1 MGATGA
7 RHAVGAIMEDRR
19 TWPTWATDR
28 TAACIVAA
36 ALALLQPGIDPV
48 FLTLLTG
55 ATGLAP
61 SDHGWIVG
69 ATQGGMAIG
78 AIIVWRGGTHM
89 PPAAPACAAL
99 IALVASLA
107 TPALEELAAL
117 VAMRGLF
124 GIGMGIAY
132 THAMSMAAAQRPTS
146 AYGAVFLIQLLL
158 STLVALA
165 LPAIGDRAGPDAAL
179 RLLALAP
186 IALLFLSARAPSTG
200 PMPTP
205 IGGSNEKIAP
215 PPQAWALAAALF
227 CFIAATMMIWSFAG
241 ALAMAAGMNDNIV
254 GAAVAIGSIIGALT
268 ALAVMRERPVV
279 PLPLTGLLS
288 GLCLLA
294 PLAFTRPGAPALFIL
309 SIGLLNIGSTATI
322 IRFSGL
328 ATSASHGD
336 PLFRRFVACVHSLGM
351 IAGPVAGSMLSDGFG
366 PRGLVD
372 GAVLTLFVGCV
383 ALFAAAIPH
392 SLSRNLSLRRSD
404 GVNEII
410 A

>member
-1 MGATGA
+1 MDG
-7 RHAVGAIMEDRR
+7 RR
-19 TWPTWATDR
+19 FLPIWATDR
-28 TAACIVAA
+28 TIACVVAA

-48 FLTLLTG
+48 FLTLLTA

-78 AIIVWRGGTHM
+78 AVLVWRGGIHLPQGT
-89 PPAAPACAAL
+89 PAIAAL
-99 IALVASLA
+99 IALGASLM
-107 TPALEELAAL
+107 TPALEELEAL

-124 GIGMGIAY
+124 GIGMGVAY
-132 THAMSMAAAQRPTS
+132 THAMSMAATCRPTG

-165 LPAIGDRAGPDAAL
+165 LPAIGDATSPAVAL

-186 IALLFLSARAPSTG
+186 AALLLLSTRTPYTGAMPAPALH
-200 PMPTP
+200 PDEKTP
-205 IGGSNEKIAP
+205 P
-215 PPQAWALAAALF
+215 PPQAWALATALF

-241 ALAMAAGMNDNIV
+241 ALAMAAGMDDLVV
-254 GAAVAIGSIIGALT
+254 GAAVSIGSVVGALT
-268 ALAVMRERPVV
+268 ALAVMHERPRV

-294 PLAFTRPGAPALFIL
+294 PLALTRPGAPALFIL

-322 IRFSGL
+322 VRFSGL
-328 ATSASHGD
+328 ATAAGD
-336 PLFRRFVACVHSLGM
+336 SSPLFRRFVACVHSLGM
-351 IAGPVAGSMLSDGFG
+351 IAGPVAGSLLSDGFG
-366 PRGLVD
+366 PQGLVD
-372 GAVLTLFVGCV
+372 GALVTLTGGCIALLVAAAPRDRTLFH
-383 ALFAAAIPH
+383 L
-392 SLSRNLSLRRSD
+392 N

>member
-1 MGATGA
+1 
-7 RHAVGAIMEDRR
+7 MEGRR
-19 TWPTWATDR
+19 LLPLWATDR
-28 TAACIVAA
+28 NTACVIAA

-48 FLTLLTG
+48 FLTLLTA

-78 AIIVWRGGTHM
+78 AVLVWRAGTRL
-89 PPAAPACAAL
+89 PQGTPAVAAL
-99 IALVASLA
+99 TALAASLL
-107 TPALEELAAL
+107 TPALEELEAL
-117 VAMRGLF
+117 VAIRGLF

-132 THAMSMAAAQRPTS
+132 THAMSMAASHRPTG

-165 LPAIGDRAGPDAAL
+165 LPMIGNATGPAAAL

-186 IALLFLSARAPSTG
+186 VTLLLLAAHTPSDAPIPARTLAP
-200 PMPTP
+200 
-205 IGGSNEKIAP
+205 NERITP

-241 ALAMAAGMNDNIV
+241 ALAMAAGMDDNVV
-254 GAAVAIGSIIGALT
+254 GAAVAIGSLVGALT
-268 ALAVMRERPVV
+268 ALAVMREHAVV

-294 PLAFTRPGAPALFIL
+294 PLALTRPGEPALFIL
-309 SIGLLNIGSTATI
+309 AIGLLNIGSTATI

-328 ATSASHGD
+328 ATSAADGS

-366 PRGLVD
+366 AQGLVD
-372 GAVLTLFVGCV
+372 GALAMLACGCV
-383 ALFAAAIPH
+383 ALLVTTVPRGRP
-392 SLSRNLSLRRSD
+392 LLTLR
-404 GVNEII
+404 GVDEII

>member
-1 MGATGA
+1 
-7 RHAVGAIMEDRR
+7 MEGRR
-19 TWPTWATDR
+19 LLPLWATDR
-28 TAACIVAA
+28 TTACIIAA

-48 FLTLLTG
+48 FLTLLSA

-78 AIIVWRGGTHM
+78 AVLVWRGGARLPHGT
-89 PPAAPACAAL
+89 PA
-99 IALVASLA
+99 VASLVA
-107 TPALEELAAL
+107 LAASLLTPALEELEAL
-117 VAMRGLF
+117 VAIRGLF
-124 GIGMGIAY
+124 GVGMGIAY
-132 THAMSMAAAQRPTS
+132 THAMSMAASHRPTG

-158 STLVALA
+158 STMVALA
-165 LPAIGDRAGPDAAL
+165 LPAIGDATGPAAAL

-186 IALLFLSARAPSTG
+186 VALLLLAARSPSGGPAPARTLA
-200 PMPTP
+200 P
-205 IGGSNEKIAP
+205 NERTAP
-215 PPQAWALAAALF
+215 PLHAWALAAALF

-241 ALAMAAGMNDNIV
+241 ALAMAAGMGDNVV
-254 GAAVAIGSIIGALT
+254 GTAVAIGSLVGALT
-268 ALAVMRERPVV
+268 ALAVMREHAVM

-294 PLAFTRPGAPALFIL
+294 PLALTRPGEPALFIL
-309 SIGLLNIGSTATI
+309 AIGLLNIGSTATI

-328 ATSASHGD
+328 ATSAADGS

-366 PRGLVD
+366 AQGLVD
-372 GAVLTLFVGCV
+372 GALATLACGCIALLV
-383 ALFAAAIPH
+383 AALP
-392 SLSRNLSLRRSD
+392 RGRPLRLVR
-404 GVNEII
+404 GVDEII